1 MVSASTC
8 RQLSAA
14 AVISLALT
22 TNASAACYNSSSP
35 TSVAPR
41 VTLDNRLTLLGLVNP
56 STPNVAEFLGI
67 PYATAPVDEL
77 RWAPPQAYE
86 PRNGT
91 IINATAT
98 PPSCFQ
104 YSTSNPTLLTKEL
117 PGFVVGSAGNAGFRE
132 DCLTVS
138 VYAPAEAI
146 ASNSSLPVIIWV
158 YGGGFATGGQ
168 DVAYQI
174 PSNWIERSQ
183 EHIVVSFNYRIN
195 IFGYPNA
202 AGLREQNLGIL
213 DQRLAIE
220 WAQANIAKFGG
231 NPDQMTL
238 WGHSAGSVA
247 VDYYNFAYPSD
258 PIVKGLI
265 MNSGTAHLDQLL
277 SPDSDYSN
285 FTWVASNVGCANQTN
300 AAAELA
306 CMRKVPA
313 AVIEDFVE
321 KYEDSG
327 VSPPMTFAP
336 IVDERIV
343 FGNYTERAAMGILS
357 TLPAIIGMDANE
369 GMFLAPYDPAGSNQ
383 TIATQIFYAYFWC
396 PATKSTYERLA
407 ANRTTY
413 RHFYA
418 GNFTNV
424 SQNPWIG
431 AYHSSELPLIFGTD
445 CLNGE
450 STTFEK
456 EVSDVM
462 QDAYLAFARDPVK
475 GLEEVGW
482 PVYESKGGLVREF
495 AEGGIAAKMVP
506 LTEIEDGCASMGLA

>member
-1 MVSASTC
+1 MVSASTY
-8 RQLSAA
+8 RRLSSAA
-14 AVISLALT
+14 VNSLALT

-67 PYATAPVDEL
+67 PYAKAPVDEL

-138 VYAPAEAI
+138 VYTPAQAI

-220 WAQANIAKFGG
+220 WAQANIA
-231 NPDQMTL
+231 N
-238 WGHSAGSVA
+238 
-247 VDYYNFAYPSD
+247 
-258 PIVKGLI
+258 
-265 MNSGTAHLDQLL
+265 
-277 SPDSDYSN
+277 PDSDYSN

-313 AVIEDFVE
+313 AVIEDFVQ

-383 TIATQIFYAYFWC
+383 TIATQISYAYFWC

-413 RHFYA
+413 RYFYA

-424 SQNPWIG
+424 SPNPWIG

-445 CLNGE
+445 GLNGE

-456 EVSDVM
+456 EVSYVM

-506 LTEIEDGCASMGLA
+506 LTEIEDGCASIGLV